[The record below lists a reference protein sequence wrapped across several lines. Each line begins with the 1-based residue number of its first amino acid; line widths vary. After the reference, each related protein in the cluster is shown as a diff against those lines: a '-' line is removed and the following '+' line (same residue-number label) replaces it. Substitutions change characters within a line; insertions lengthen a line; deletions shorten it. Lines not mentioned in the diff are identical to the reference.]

1 MTIDIAQVIT
11 DRIISELEKGSTPW
25 VKPWKRLRSTPGHGM
40 PFNPVSG
47 TLYRGVNHFWLSMAQ
62 GSYQT
67 PYWLTFKQAQGLGAS
82 VKAGAKG
89 TPVVYWSINKK
100 ESKDSAGETVTSAYA
115 FIKHY
120 YVFNA
125 DQIDDLVIPAIPEP
139 PKPDFD
145 ADSNV
150 MALVDRL
157 GLENGLTHGGDSAF
171 YSPTR
176 DFISMPPMAAFNS
189 ANGYHAT
196 LLHESVHATGH
207 KSRLDRDFSKRFG
220 DESYA
225 FEELVAE
232 LGAAMLCA
240 HCGIDGEMQQ
250 NHVAYIANWLK
261 VLKNDK
267 KAILTA
273 SAKAQQALDF
283 LTKAKQVEESESLA
297 A

>member
-1 MTIDIAQVIT
+1 MLDIAQTIT
-11 DRIISELEKGSTPW
+11 DKIISELEKGSTPW
-25 VKPWKRLRSTPGHGM
+25 VKPWKRLRGTPGHGM
-40 PFNPVSG
+40 PYNPVSG
-47 TLYRGVNHFWLSMAQ
+47 TVYSGMNHIWLSMMQ
-62 GSYQT
+62 GAYPS
-67 PYWLTFKQAQGLGAS
+67 PYWLTLRHANQIGGH
-82 VKAGAKG
+82 VKANEKG
-89 TPVVYWSINKK
+89 TPIVAFKIVRKETLVNGKK
-100 ESKDSAGETVTSAYA
+100 ETSAYPM
-115 FIKHY
+115 IRHHY
-120 YVFNA
+120 VYNVA
-125 DQIDDLVIPAIPEP
+125 QCEDITIPDMPVEPEP
-139 PKPDFD
+139 TFNPD
-145 ADSNV
+145 SSV
-150 MALVDRL
+150 MALVDKL
-157 GLENGLTHGGDSAF
+157 GLENGLTHSGDSAF

-189 ANGYHAT
+189 ANGYHST

-240 HCGIDGEMQQ
+240 HCGIDGEMQE
-250 NHVAYIANWLK
+250 NHVAYIANWLT

-273 SAKAQQALDF
+273 SAKAQQALDW

>member
-1 MTIDIAQVIT
+1 MACPIT
-11 DRIISELEKGSTPW
+11 RFLARYI
-25 VKPWKRLRSTPGHGM
+25 
-40 PFNPVSG
+40 
-47 TLYRGVNHFWLSMAQ
+47 RGANHFWLSMMQ
-62 GSYQT
+62 GSYPS
-67 PYWLTFKQAQGLGAS
+67 PYWLTLKHANQIGGHVRANE
-82 VKAGAKG
+82 KG
-89 TPVVYWSINKK
+89 TPIVAFKIVRKETLVNGKK
-100 ESKDSAGETVTSAYA
+100 ETSAYPM
-115 FIKHY
+115 IKHH
-120 YVFNA
+120 YVYNIA
-125 DQIDDLVIPAIPEP
+125 QCEDITIPAMPTEPEP
-139 PKPDFD
+139 TFNPD
-145 ADSNV
+145 SSV
-150 MALVDRL
+150 MALVDKL

-189 ANGYHAT
+189 ANGYHST

-207 KSRLDRDFSKRFG
+207 KSRLDREFGKRFG
-220 DESYA
+220 NEAYA

-240 HCGIDGEMQQ
+240 HCGIDGEMQA
-250 NHVAYIANWLK
+250 NHVAYIANWLT

-283 LTKAKQVEESESLA
+283 LTKAKQVNEVLA

>member
-1 MTIDIAQVIT
+1 
-11 DRIISELEKGSTPW
+11 
-25 VKPWKRLRSTPGHGM
+25 
-40 PFNPVSG
+40 
-47 TLYRGVNHFWLSMAQ
+47 
-62 GSYQT
+62 
-67 PYWLTFKQAQGLGAS
+67 
-82 VKAGAKG
+82 
-89 TPVVYWSINKK
+89 
-100 ESKDSAGETVTSAYA
+100 
-115 FIKHY
+115 
-120 YVFNA
+120 
-125 DQIDDLVIPAIPEP
+125 
-139 PKPDFD
+139 
-145 ADSNV
+145 

-171 YSPTR
+171 YSPAR

-220 DESYA
+220 SESYA

-232 LGAAMLCA
+232 LGSAMLCA
-240 HCGIDGEMQQ
+240 HLGIDGQMQE
-250 NHVAYIANWLK
+250 NHVAYIANWLT

-283 LTKAKQVEESESLA
+283 LTKAKQVEEALA

>member
-1 MTIDIAQVIT
+1 MLDIAQTIT
-11 DRIISELEKGSTPW
+11 DKIISELEKGSTPW
-25 VKPWKRLRSTPGHGM
+25 VKPWKRLRGTPGHGM
-40 PFNPVSG
+40 PYNPVSG
-47 TLYRGVNHFWLSMAQ
+47 TIYSGMNHIWLSMMQ
-62 GSYQT
+62 GAYPS
-67 PYWLTFKQAQGLGAS
+67 PYWLTLKHANQIGGH
-82 VKAGAKG
+82 VKANEKG
-89 TPVVYWSINKK
+89 TPIVAFKIVRKETLVNGKK
-100 ESKDSAGETVTSAYA
+100 ETSAYPM
-115 FIKHY
+115 IRHHY
-120 YVFNA
+120 VYNVA
-125 DQIDDLVIPAIPEP
+125 QCEDITIPAMPVEPEP
-139 PKPDFD
+139 TFNPD
-145 ADSNV
+145 SSV
-150 MALVDRL
+150 MALVDKL

-176 DFISMPPMAAFNS
+176 DFISMPAMAAFNS

-232 LGAAMLCA
+232 LGSAMLCA
-240 HCGIDGEMQQ
+240 HCGIDGEMQA
-250 NHVAYIANWLK
+250 NHVAYIANWLT

-283 LTKAKQVEESESLA
+283 LTKAKQVDEALA

>member
-1 MTIDIAQVIT
+1 
-11 DRIISELEKGSTPW
+11 
-25 VKPWKRLRSTPGHGM
+25 M
-40 PFNPVSG
+40 PYNPVSG
-47 TLYRGVNHFWLSMAQ
+47 TIYSGMNHIWLSMMQ
-62 GSYQT
+62 GAYPS
-67 PYWLTFKQAQGLGAS
+67 PYWLTLKHANQIGGH
-82 VKAGAKG
+82 VKANEKG
-89 TPVVYWSINKK
+89 TPIVAFKIVRKETLVNGKK
-100 ESKDSAGETVTSAYA
+100 ETSAYPM
-115 FIKHY
+115 IKHH
-120 YVFNA
+120 YVYNVA
-125 DQIDDLVIPAIPEP
+125 QCEDITIPAMPVEPEP
-139 PKPDFD
+139 TFNPD
-145 ADSNV
+145 SSV
-150 MALVDRL
+150 MALVDKL

-189 ANGYHAT
+189 ANGYHST

-232 LGAAMLCA
+232 LGSAMLCA
-240 HCGIDGEMQQ
+240 HCGIDGEMQA

-261 VLKNDK
+261 VLRNDK

-283 LTKAKQVEESESLA
+283 LTKAKQVDEALA